1 MTSDCPLHQVLA
13 QAAEARLRRVNAEA
27 ERAAEEAAAEAERAR
42 RDAEAQAQAAELRL
56 ASALASEA
64 AEREAADARRQHD
77 AKRLAAVEHE
87 LSTART
93 ELRAARD
100 ATMQAEMRERAAQA
114 EAEGTQGVRLSR
126 LQAELA
132 DALALADRR
141 QLALATA
148 LSDAD
153 EAIAERRRAIAAK
166 EESDERLRLRD
177 ARSKQA
183 LDEAL
188 GAAEHTH
195 KMQASA
201 HADEVQGLHRRHAAE
216 LDEARAAMERAVA
229 AARAEAERRVEAA
242 ALDALRQRGDDSHAA
257 IEEVRATAAE
267 RSRLVEE
274 RMRMQATDE
283 RMKLVEAHKRELR
296 AIQEA
301 AARQIASA
309 GAEVRKVKEGLEAER
324 REGAGREARAAERAA
339 ALTAS
344 EVEVRAE
351 RRRSGLLQVGAARQ
365 RARMSELSAEHAAK
379 LERAMVEVESAG
391 ALAENARRAVDRR
404 LLSLGGMAAE
414 TITPVRPAAGGE
426 RGASGMM
433 SPYVPHVPY
442 IESPSAGGALAPARA
457 APATPGGAAMAMFET
472 ELSKLRQEVY
482 QAGAAAAREASAAR
496 HALAQVTADVEARI
510 EAALSAAAAEADAEL
525 ARMDA
530 EAEARLATA
539 TAAAATAAAARE
551 QQAAEVRLSE
561 ERADDL

>member
-13 QAAEARLRRVNAEA
+13 QAAEARLRRANAEA
-27 ERAAEEAAAEAERAR
+27 ERAAEEATAEAERGR

-87 LSTART
+87 LSTARA

-114 EAEGTQGVRLSR
+114 EAEGMQGVRLSR

-148 LSDAD
+148 QSDAD

-177 ARSKQA
+177 ARSQQA

-188 GAAEHTH
+188 GAAEHTN

-201 HADEVQGLHRRHAAE
+201 HADEVQALHRRHAAE
-216 LDEARAAMERAVA
+216 LDEARAAMERALA
-229 AARAEAERRVEAA
+229 AARAEAERRAEAA
-242 ALDALRQRGDDSHAA
+242 ALEAVRQRGDDSLAA
-257 IEEVRATAAE
+257 IEELRATAAE
-267 RSRLVEE
+267 RSRIAEE
-274 RMRMQATDE
+274 RMRQQAADE
-283 RMKLVEAHKRELR
+283 RTKLVEAHKRELR

-301 AARQIASA
+301 AARQLASA

-344 EVEVRAE
+344 EVEVRVE
-351 RRRSGLLQVGAARQ
+351 RRRSGLLHVGAARQ
-365 RARMSELSAEHAAK
+365 RARLSELGAEHAAK

-414 TITPVRPAAGGE
+414 TITPARPAAGGE

-442 IESPSAGGALAPARA
+442 IESPSAGGALATARA
-457 APATPGGAAMAMFET
+457 VPATRRGEGDVRGGA
-472 ELSKLRQEVY
+472 
-482 QAGAAAAREASAAR
+482 
-496 HALAQVTADVEARI
+496 
-510 EAALSAAAAEADAEL
+510 
-525 ARMDA
+525 
-530 EAEARLATA
+530 
-539 TAAAATAAAARE
+539 
-551 QQAAEVRLSE
+551 
-561 ERADDL
+561 